1 MIELLIKPLSQNEA
15 YDPISVTRRK
25 GARVMHIGQ
34 LVKSKKY
41 KQYTKDL
48 PNLLPQELQLPPG
61 KLIFIVKWYFATAS
75 SDYDNPL
82 KSMQDLICNFYG
94 VNDNK
99 IYLGMQQKLTGH
111 KGNERIE
118 FEFLQYHEGIF
129 DRCRELM
136 INTDEE

>member
-15 YDPISVTRRK
+15 YDPISVPRRK
-25 GARVMHIGQ
+25 GARTYHIGQ

-48 PNLLPQELQLPPG
+48 PKLLPQELQLPPG
-61 KLIFIVKWYFATAS
+61 KLIFLVKWYFATAS

-129 DRCRELM
+129 DKCRELM
-136 INTDEE
+136 INTDND